1 MKHILPFLFL
11 ALAFTS
17 CKTSKDYLQRSNE
30 DKTLFDI
37 VKRLN
42 KSPNDAD
49 ALKALPIVFDN
60 VTKVHTNKIAKYTN
74 YKEITRWDKIVDEYN
89 ALQKIYEAVS
99 TSSVASNLVTTVNYQ
114 NDIYNTK
121 QTAAED
127 YYNNALQLMQSQ
139 DRDDIKRAYTYFNK
153 ATKFVSNYSDAKI
166 KMQQAFHAATI
177 SVLINPVQDNSFFF
191 NTGWGNSGYNYSNEY
206 FQQNLV
212 RELGGQYANRYP
224 AKFYTEWEARRDNV
238 KPDWVVNL
246 VLRNLDIPRPQTTTT
261 QRNVSKQIEA
271 GRDTAGRVIYQT
283 VYATIYTN
291 RQSFIARGEMD
302 VNITD
307 ANTRRYITSGSYND
321 DYSWLQETATY
332 SGDSRALSS
341 NDWNLIN
348 NRNFNQQP
356 TKEEV
361 LRELYR
367 QLYPQLRNK
376 IAYAVD
382 W

>member
-1 MKHILPFLFL
+1 MKRILLFL
-11 ALAFTS
+11 LLAITLLS
-17 CKTSKDYLQRSNE
+17 CKTSKDYLQRSDE
-30 DKTLFDI
+30 DRTLFDI
-37 VKRLN
+37 VKKLN

-49 ALKALPIVFDN
+49 ALKALPIVHDN
-60 VTKVHTNKIAKYTN
+60 VTKLHLNKVAKYSS
-74 YKEITRWDKIVDEYN
+74 YKEITRWDKIIEEYTS
-89 ALQKIYEAVS
+89 LQKIYDVIS
-99 TSSVASNLVTTVNYQ
+99 NSSAASNLVTATNYQ
-114 NDIYNTK
+114 NDIYNIK

-127 YYNNALQLMQSQ
+127 YYNTALQLMQN
-139 DRDDIKRAYTYFNK
+139 DNRDEIKKAYAYFKK
-153 ATKFVSNYSDAKI
+153 ADKLVPNYNDAKA
-166 KMQQAFHAATI
+166 KMQQAFEAATI
-177 SVLINPVQDNSFFF
+177 NVLINPVQDNSFFF

-238 KPDWVVNL
+238 KPDWVVDL
-246 VLRNLDIPRPQTTTT
+246 VLRNLDIPRPQTNTT
-261 QRNVSKQIEA
+261 QRNVSKQIEN
-271 GRDTAGRVIYQT
+271 GRDTAGRIIYQT
-283 VYATIYTN
+283 VYATVYIN
-291 RQSFIARGEMD
+291 RQSFVARGEMD

-321 DYSWLQETATY
+321 DYNWLQETATY

-341 NDWNLIN
+341 SDWNLIN

-367 QLYPQLRNK
+367 KIYPQVRNK
-376 IAYAVD
+376 IGYAVD